1 MAKSTAPSD
10 ERGKRGPG
18 GRASRGRARRTTR
31 RRVAPSAAAP
41 AAPGRGQRK
50 RSPEPAAESAQPVV
64 QEAAVTPPRDPA
76 PGRGEPAAA
85 TSLAAPAE
93 AIADQPA
100 RAAAKL
106 PEPAA
111 AEPLFVP
118 PPSAVA
124 TASLALADAVASAP
138 GGRLLEG
145 ATRIQSELLAYGRR
159 QAERNLAT
167 GQAMVASGSLPEML
181 ALQAAWLGGTFEDAL
196 RHGIAL
202 GRVASDLLRLASVAP
217 RG

>member
-1 MAKSTAPSD
+1 M
-10 ERGKRGPG
+10 
-18 GRASRGRARRTTR
+18 
-31 RRVAPSAAAP
+31 
-41 AAPGRGQRK
+41 
-50 RSPEPAAESAQPVV
+50 V
-64 QEAAVTPPRDPA
+64 QEAAVTPRRDPA
-76 PGRGEPAAA
+76 PGRGAPAAA
-85 TSLAAPAE
+85 TSIAALAE
-93 AIADQPA
+93 AIAEQPA

-106 PEPAA
+106 PGPAA
-111 AEPLFVP
+111 AEPLCVP

-124 TASLALADAVASAP
+124 TASLALTDAVASAP

-202 GRVASDLLRLASVAP
+202 GRVAGDLLHLASAKP